1 MVKRKSKTVDAVDVE
16 KVQGWLRANGAG
28 QNVLRTNVA
37 KVSDGLL
44 QPGTMRNDDCYGR
57 GPSKR
62 IIFNGK
68 VAYPTEALAEYM
80 VKRGL
85 TIEQQIDEVING

>member
-1 MVKRKSKTVDAVDVE
+1 MAKRKPKTVNAVDVE
-16 KVQGWLRANGAG
+16 KVEGWLRANGAG

-37 KVSDGLL
+37 KISDDLV

-68 VAYPTEALAEYM
+68 IAYPIEALAEYM

-85 TIEQQIDEVING
+85 IIEQRIDEAING